1 MSFRW
6 RVAIPFALLIIAGMG
21 ILSLVTH
28 NATIA
33 WVGVV
38 MAAVSIIIALLLS
51 KSITKPIAEVTETAE
66 RMTSGE
72 WERKLY
78 LKSGREW
85 ERLAQALNR
94 MAASLK
100 ETVGNISEERNK
112 LMAILSNMADGVIM
126 TDKDGAVILTNEAA
140 QTMFHLSEDKAKG
153 RPLIEVIR
161 DHRLG
166 QMAEQ
171 CLNEGQQ
178 QSKQLEWGK
187 NLFMV
192 TATPIY
198 GNGLSSVLLI
208 FHNLTELRRLQW
220 ARQELIGNISHELL
234 TPLASIKAAAET
246 LSCGAIDD
254 PDATQE
260 FLARIEGEVD
270 RLTQLVRELVELSR
284 IETGESKLKLEPE
297 SIELILA
304 DVITRF
310 KPQAER
316 SQIELISELAPELPQ
331 VVIDRERICQ
341 VLANLIHNAIKFT
354 LLQGR
359 VTVSARNQGDSVIV
373 SVADTGVGISSDDL
387 PHIFERFYKADKSHS
402 GEGTGLGL
410 AIAKHIVQAHK
421 GEIWAESEEGKGS
434 IFSFTIPITSP

>member
-1 MSFRW
+1 
-6 RVAIPFALLIIAGMG
+6 MG

-341 VLANLIHNAIKFT
+341 VLANLVHNAIKFT